1 MNAVAPVRATLVQL
15 RSFEAVARLGGVG
28 RAAAALHL
36 AQPTVSTQ
44 LRELADAVGL
54 KLFEPAGRGLRL
66 TDEGALLLETA
77 RDLFGRWRRFEED
90 AAALRGLARGR
101 LRVADARKSKG

>member
-1 MNAVAPVRATLVQL
+1 MSTTAAHARRPASAAPDPLPPVRATLVQL

-28 RAAAALHL
+28 RAAAVLHL

-66 TDEGALLLETA
+66 TEEGALLLETV
-77 RDLFGRWRRFEED
+77 RDLFERWR
-90 AAALRGLARGR
+90 
-101 LRVADARKSKG
+101 